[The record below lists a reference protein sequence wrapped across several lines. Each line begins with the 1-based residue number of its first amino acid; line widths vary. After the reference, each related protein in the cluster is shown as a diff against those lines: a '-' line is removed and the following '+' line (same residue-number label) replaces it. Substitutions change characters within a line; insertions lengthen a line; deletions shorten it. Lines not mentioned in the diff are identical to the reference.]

1 MITKRQFLATLSAGL
16 VTPVLVSRASAQDA
30 PKEIRIG
37 YQKTGVLLIAKAQG
51 VLEKRFAALGAT
63 VKWVEFTFGPPLL
76 EALNTGNIDYGYT
89 GDAPPVFAQAAR
101 ANLNYVAALPGRGDT
116 QGLLVPK
123 DSPIQRVED
132 LKGKKVAIAK
142 ASSAHNLAISVIES
156 VGLKFSDIEP
166 VYLPPAEAAAAFTR
180 GAVDAWSIWDPF
192 FALAELN
199 RNARALPLKAEASR
213 QNSYFLA
220 NKEFLGKHPGIVA
233 AINEELAKA
242 TQWAGANRD
251 KVAQLYAQAS
261 GVELAA
267 QERAVKRTDFNF
279 SPITPALIAEQQGVA
294 DRFHRVGLI
303 PKPIKVSDIV
313 WVWKPAA

>member
-16 VTPVLVSRASAQDA
+16 AAPAVLTNAHAQEGL
-30 PKEIRIG
+30 KEVRIG
-37 YQKTGVLLIAKAQG
+37 FQKTGVLLVAKAQG
-51 VLEKRFAALGAT
+51 LIEKRFAAQGIN

-89 GDAPPVFAQAAR
+89 GDAPPIFAQAAR

-116 QGLLVPK
+116 QGILVPK
-123 DSPIQRVED
+123 DSPVQRVED
-132 LKGKKVAIAK
+132 LKGKKIAIAK
-142 ASSAHNLAISVIES
+142 ASSAHNLAVSVLES
-156 VGLKFSDIEP
+156 VGIAFSEIEP

-180 GAVDAWSIWDPF
+180 GSVDAWSIWDPF

-199 RNARALPLKAEASR
+199 RGARPLPLKPEASR

-220 NKEFLGKHPGIVA
+220 NKEFLGKHPGIVV

-242 TQWAGANRD
+242 TQWAANNRE
-251 KVAQLYAQAS
+251 KAASLFAEAS

-294 DRFHRVGLI
+294 DRFHRLGLI
-303 PKPIKVSDIV
+303 PKPIRIADIV